1 MSQMISLGVIIT
13 SVTCLCAETVF
24 DSECDDTGCHEMEV
38 PPGFATTELICIIW
52 FTTEYL
58 LRFLAIVPVV
68 AHAIAPT
75 RKVQGPLC
83 TCNPQATAR

>member
-1 MSQMISLGVIIT
+1 MISLGVIIT

-58 LRFLAIVPVV
+58 LRFLASRNKCKFPM
-68 AHAIAPT
+68 
-75 RKVQGPLC
+75 LL
-83 TCNPQATAR
+83 